1 MLRLIGDI
9 VQLEDDEALIYF
21 PSIDKTAKINVK
33 DYPELEQ
40 YIIPGIRIVYE
51 EKKLKIPILEWMKK
65 EKIKLIESK
74 EENNNV

>member
-51 EKKLKIPILEWMKK
+51 EKKIENTDIRMD
-65 EKIKLIESK
+65 EKRKNK
-74 EENNNV
+74 TN

>member
-1 MLRLIGDI
+1 MKMLRLIGDI

-51 EKKLKIPILEWMKK
+51 EKKIENTDIRMD
-65 EKIKLIESK
+65 EKRKNK
-74 EENNNV
+74 TN